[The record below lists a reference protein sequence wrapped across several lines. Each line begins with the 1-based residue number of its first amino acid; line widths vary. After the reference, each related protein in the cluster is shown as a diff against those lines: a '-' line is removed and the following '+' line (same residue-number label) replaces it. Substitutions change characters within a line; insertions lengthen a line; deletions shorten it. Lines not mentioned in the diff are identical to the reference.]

1 VPPRAPYRPPFTLT
15 PAFLSLTADISRLVG
30 RVEGLPGSVPQ
41 PQLRRRNRIRT
52 VQATLAIEGAGLD
65 EPRVTAVLDGKRVLG
80 GRQEIR
86 EVKNVA
92 AAYDRVAKLDPSRAG
107 DLLAAHAI
115 VMGGLVPDAG
125 RFRKG
130 GVGIVQGERIAH
142 MAPPPSQVPRL
153 IEDLL
158 DFVTRDR
165 ETHPI
170 LKAAITHYEIEF
182 IHPFSDGNGRMGR
195 LWEHRML
202 LDVHPV
208 FAHVPVESVVRERQ
222 EGYYAA
228 LGESDRSGDAA
239 PFLSFALTA
248 MRDALAEL
256 VGELRP
262 EAVTEET
269 RLARAREH
277 FGKRE
282 FSRGDYA
289 KLFPSISMPTA
300 SRDLRAGVN
309 EGALERRGDKAT
321 ARYVFGTAR

>member
-228 LGESDRSGDAA
+228 LGASDRSADAAPPFILADGDEGRARGARGRAAAGGRDRGDAA
-239 PFLSFALTA
+239 
-248 MRDALAEL
+248 
-256 VGELRP
+256 
-262 EAVTEET
+262 
-269 RLARAREH
+269 
-277 FGKRE
+277 
-282 FSRGDYA
+282 
-289 KLFPSISMPTA
+289 
-300 SRDLRAGVN
+300 RAGA
-309 EGALERRGDKAT
+309 GALRETGVLSGGLREALSVDLDADGEP
-321 ARYVFGTAR
+321 